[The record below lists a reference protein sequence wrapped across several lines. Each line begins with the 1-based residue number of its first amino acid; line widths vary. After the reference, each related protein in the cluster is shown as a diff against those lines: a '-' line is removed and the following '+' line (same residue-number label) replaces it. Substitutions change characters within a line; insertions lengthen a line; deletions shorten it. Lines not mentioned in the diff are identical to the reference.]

1 MKRYCSFVFV
11 RSKIV
16 YNFLNKKYK
25 PVIKDHS
32 YAVHANMFREKH
44 RTNSQTAFVRQ
55 QMLRKDH
62 QTYSKAACAVFK
74 YV

>member
-1 MKRYCSFVFV
+1 MKIFKGASFAWLLFEKIINLFSANEEIVLFFV

-32 YAVHANMFREKH
+32 
-44 RTNSQTAFVRQ
+44 
-55 QMLRKDH
+55 
-62 QTYSKAACAVFK
+62 
-74 YV
+74 